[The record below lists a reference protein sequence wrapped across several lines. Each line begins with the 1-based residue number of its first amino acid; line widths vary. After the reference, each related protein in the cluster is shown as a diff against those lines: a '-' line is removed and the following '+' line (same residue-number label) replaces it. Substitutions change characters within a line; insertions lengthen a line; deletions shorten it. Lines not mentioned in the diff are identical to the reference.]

1 MVTAQRRLRAGAGST
16 GCSPLPAPGASD
28 RPSVQIGEMRITFSG
43 ELTWEPGLSQDPT
56 SRQPEPPH
64 QLCIEYLPCPTRR
77 DGYDTDAGA
86 TC

>member
-1 MVTAQRRLRAGAGST
+1 MGY
-16 GCSPLPAPGASD
+16 SPPVPTPGASD

-43 ELTWEPGLSQDPT
+43 ELTWEPGLSQDPRARNGSRLET

-64 QLCIEYLPCPTRR
+64 QLCIEYLPCATRR
-77 DGYDTDAGA
+77 DGYDTDSGA